1 MALLAYGL
9 LRSRSRDRLRRLI
22 RDAPTSVL
30 ASPSAAIQP
39 SVRRPD
45 GLVHFHPAR
54 EPITTGSD
62 HRAPQFMQPRP
73 GRPITAQSKDPLQT
87 QRAGA
92 VLLAGHI
99 PHRPKPD
106 RQRLPR
112 VLEHRASRHRGLVVA
127 ARTLEQ
133 GGTHRPHLATSA
145 TWASEA
151 LRPPQVEEVL
161 ATSLLGREAGLEL
174 L

>member
-1 MALLAYGL
+1 MILSSAGAPVFACGTIPVPTALPTSSVMALLAYGL

-73 GRPITAQSKDPLQT
+73 GRPITAQSKDPLQI

-112 VLEHRASRHRGLVVA
+112 VLDRKSTRLNSSHANISYAVFCLK
-127 ARTLEQ
+127 
-133 GGTHRPHLATSA
+133 
-145 TWASEA
+145 
-151 LRPPQVEEVL
+151 
-161 ATSLLGREAGLEL
+161 
-174 L
+174 